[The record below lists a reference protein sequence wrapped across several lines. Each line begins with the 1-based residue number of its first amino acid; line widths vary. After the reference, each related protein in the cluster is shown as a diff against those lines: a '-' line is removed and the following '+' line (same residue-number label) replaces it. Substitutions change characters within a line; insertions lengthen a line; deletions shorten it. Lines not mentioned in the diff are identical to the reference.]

1 MNMQSKQV
9 VTLALIGGVLGIST
23 SAIFIRLGDAP
34 APVMAFY
41 RMFFAALF
49 FLPGAIRQSRRV
61 KISWQ
66 EVGLALAAGMF
77 LALHFLLWMSSLAYT
92 SVASSV
98 VLVTTHPIWVYLISV
113 FFLKEKPTTMMWL
126 GLALALGGGLLVAT
140 AQELGE
146 TRLFGDFLALGG
158 AMMVAIY
165 LTLGRKLR
173 QNLPVSLYSALV
185 FGTASVFIA
194 LYMWFRGLPWFGYSG
209 QTWLVF
215 FALALFPTVLGH
227 NTLNWALEFLP
238 ATMVSATVLGEPLGA
253 SLLAIV
259 VLGEVPGGREILGS
273 LITLVGI
280 LLVWRPLKNGEV

>member
-1 MNMQSKQV
+1 MKMQSKQV

-41 RMFFAALF
+41 RMFFAALC

-194 LYMWFRGLPWFGYSG
+194 LFMSFRGLLWFGYSG